1 MRDGFLWGLCT
12 VRWCI
17 QLSLGWSEWWEE
29 KASKWLLR
37 ESEDSS
43 HVLGGTVRG
52 HDVLCDPMMD
62 HQLFKRSVATLG
74 VPGSKWT
81 MVNKGK
87 RCQG

>member
-1 MRDGFLWGLCT
+1 MADYLESQRTHLM
-12 VRWCI
+12 
-17 QLSLGWSEWWEE
+17 SLGG
-29 KASKWLLR
+29 K
-37 ESEDSS
+37 
-43 HVLGGTVRG
+43 VRG